1 MTKKQIII
9 TGASTGIGKA
19 LALKYG
25 NEENTLWLMARS
37 TDKLNKIVKEIKNN
51 GGDANSITCNLS
63 DTEQMLEISK
73 NIENQSG
80 GIDLLI
86 VNAGYSSRLFYHG
99 NNNIKEAQKMIDL
112 NFTSAIIMIEYF
124 VQKMIKRNSGHIVG
138 VSSIAGFR
146 GMPNAGV
153 YSATKAGIATYLEG
167 LRVSLGNYKIDITD
181 IRPGFVDTPMTQE
194 KNNPKPFLTTP
205 NDAATMIFNAISKK
219 KKRFI
224 FPKPMIFVGW
234 FARNLPNFL
243 FDYFGRKLAA
253 KLNTEE

>member
-1 MTKKQIII
+1 MSKKQILI

-25 NEENTLWLMARS
+25 NKENTLWLIARS
-37 TDKLNKIVKEIKNN
+37 TDKLNKIADEIKNN
-51 GGDANSITCNLS
+51 GGDANPITCDLTNINSL
-63 DTEQMLEISK
+63 LGNSK
-73 NIENQSG
+73 NIEKLSG

-99 NNNIKEAQKMIDL
+99 KNNIEETQKMINL
-112 NFTSAIIMIEYF
+112 NFSSTIVMIEYF
-124 VQKMIKRNSGHIVG
+124 VQQMIKRNSGHIVG

-153 YSATKAGIATYLEG
+153 YSATKAGVATYLEG

-181 IRPGFVDTPMTQE
+181 IRPGFVDTPMTQA

-205 NDAATMIFNAISKK
+205 EDAAKMIAKAIAKK
-219 KKRFI
+219 KKRFT

-234 FARNLPNFL
+234 VAHHIPNFL
-243 FDYFGRKLAA
+243 FDYFGRKFAS
-253 KLNTEE
+253 KLNREE